1 MRRFM
6 TEAEQ
11 RITDSTTSIEDL
23 TGSRSCLG
31 TEIKNLQK
39 EIAENQHA
47 LDQAT
52 AIRQK
57 ELAEFEEEEKDLL
70 LSIDGLASA
79 IKVLN
84 KHNGASFLQVD
95 IQGAVST
102 IQYQVAKNSKY
113 LEGVITPTERKK
125 EGRKGRGDCRRP
137 GPG

>member
-1 MRRFM
+1 M
-6 TEAEQ
+6 
-11 RITDSTTSIEDL
+11 
-23 TGSRSCLG
+23 
-31 TEIKNLQK
+31 
-39 EIAENQHA
+39 
-47 LDQAT
+47 DQAT

-84 KHNGASFLQVD
+84 KHNGASFFQVD
-95 IQGAVST
+95 IQDAVST
-102 IQYQVAKNSKY
+102 IQYQVAKNC
-113 LEGVITPTERKK
+113 EGFPGV